1 MDYPKLWNFVEENR
15 KHKIAVYNKILTL
28 THPSK
33 NPYVSFSN
41 LITKD
46 KFVTMHENI
55 KWERRNKL
63 RGHDQNIAVFSSISY
78 P

>member
-1 MDYPKLWNFVEENR
+1 M
-15 KHKIAVYNKILTL
+15 YNKILTL

-46 KFVTMHENI
+46 KFVTMHKNI

-78 P
+78 PLLHNIKIWGNVVLKLQWGT